1 MIKYNINSS
10 MSGRFLPVGLEKRVP
25 SRYSS
30 LPDKEDNNIIY
41 NNK

>member
-1 MIKYNINSS
+1 MR
-10 MSGRFLPVGLEKRVP
+10 GRFLPVGLKRVP

-30 LPDKEDNNIIY
+30 FPDKEDNNIIY